1 MRLSEIEAIRRLR
14 EGMEGGD
21 VGWHERE
28 VDVHAVAEEALGH
41 ILELCSAIETMTP
54 SEHNEI
60 IEEARK
66 RARAFI
72 DGLIIIK
79 REETVK

>member
-1 MRLSEIEAIRRLR
+1 MRLAEIEAIRRLR
-14 EGMEGGD
+14 ESMEEGD
-21 VGWHERE
+21 VGWYERE
-28 VDVHAVAEEALGH
+28 VDVRAVAEEALGH

-60 IEEARK
+60 MEEARK
-66 RARAFI
+66 KARVFI
-72 DGLIIIK
+72 EGFIIIK

>member
-1 MRLSEIEAIRRLR
+1 MRMAEIEAIRRLR
-14 EGMEGGD
+14 EDMEGGD
-21 VGWHERE
+21 VGWYEQE
-28 VDVHAVAEEALGH
+28 VDVHDVAEEALGH

-66 RARAFI
+66 KARAFI
-72 DGLIIIK
+72 EGFIIIK